1 MSGLG
6 VMPDV
11 ASIQLG
17 FLPLNHILGR
27 MGILMCVSTGGYTV
41 FVRSAPSCKPLSR
54 SIPSNTCFLAAKAVS
69 SS

>member
-1 MSGLG
+1 MG

-27 MGILMCVSTGGYTV
+27 MGILMCLSTGGYTV
-41 FVRSAPSCKPLSR
+41 FVRSAPSLQASVSLHPV
-54 SIPSNTCFLAAKAVS
+54 NDMFLGAKALPS
-69 SS
+69 S